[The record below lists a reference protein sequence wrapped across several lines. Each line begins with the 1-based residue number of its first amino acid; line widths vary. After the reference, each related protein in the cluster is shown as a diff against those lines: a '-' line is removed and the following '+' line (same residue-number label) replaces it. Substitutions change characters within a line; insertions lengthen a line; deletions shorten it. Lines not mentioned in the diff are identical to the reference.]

1 MSYICEW
8 KSTGGLPKGNF
19 HPLFQ
24 EADSLKPT
32 YQRVCREGKVK
43 KEREK
48 KDISYPFHDTEA
60 DKSTLPPKILLTAST
75 IPQSAPPLF
84 YHAVPADSHLSTS
97 PSLCHRADPLR
108 RRRQIC
114 FDPTPDTF

>member
-75 IPQSAPPLF
+75 IPQSAPPFFTMLSPRTPTTPRPPRS
-84 YHAVPADSHLSTS
+84 AIALTPAPAT
-97 PSLCHRADPLR
+97 ADM
-108 RRRQIC
+108 
-114 FDPTPDTF
+114 F